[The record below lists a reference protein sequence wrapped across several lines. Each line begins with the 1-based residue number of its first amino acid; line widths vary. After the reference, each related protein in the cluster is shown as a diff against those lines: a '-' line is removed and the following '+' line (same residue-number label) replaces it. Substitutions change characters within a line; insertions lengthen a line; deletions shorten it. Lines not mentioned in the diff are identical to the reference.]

1 MTRRSLTLSQ
11 IASQYYMIPE
21 IHNTFLML
29 PIIIDSRRFN
39 KAISVAGGK
48 CISCGDIDDV
58 FYFFHRVIII

>member
-1 MTRRSLTLSQ
+1 
-11 IASQYYMIPE
+11 MIPE

-58 FYFFHRVIII
+58 FYLFHRVIIL